1 MENLT
6 VAIIVRKFPNIVQ
19 TYILNQ
25 IVALKELATNTIII
39 AGKRGEYEKLPQAI
53 NNYSLLDN
61 TIYIETRF
69 RAILRAILSLTFFNK
84 NYRTA
89 VKRILVSNIWKD
101 YGIRYYL
108 KVLIRARA
116 LSLGPVHIIHSHSF
130 FTSFD
135 YLFLRHVFS
144 IPLITT
150 YHGRLPPDVPII
162 DKNKLQIVLN
172 MGDLFLANTC
182 CARDELID
190 LGCLPEKIRI
200 IPQGINIADFPY
212 VPRSINPMNK
222 IILLS
227 VGRLS
232 AEKGHRIAVKALSE
246 LNGEFP
252 TMEYHL
258 VGEGTEKEA
267 LLKLAREHGLGNKLV
282 IHGFKTGDELHS
294 FYERAHIFVLPSLA
308 ETQGLVLQEAQA
320 SGLPVIGSAVGGIPE
335 VIIDNVT
342 GLLFRNND
350 YHNLAVMIRR
360 LILDQAIYNK
370 LAISGRNDV
379 MKRFDSSN
387 LGQKLSSVY
396 NEILARK

>member
-6 VAIIVRKFPNIVQ
+6 VAIIVRIFPNIVQ

-25 IVALKELATNTIII
+25 IVALKELATNIIII
-39 AGKRGEYEKLPQAI
+39 AGKRGKYEKLPQAI
-53 NNYSLLDN
+53 NNYSLLDD

-69 RAILRAILSLTFFNK
+69 RVFLREIFSLPFLNK
-84 NYRTA
+84 GYRTA
-89 VKRILVSNIWKD
+89 IKRILVSNIWKE
-101 YGIRYYL
+101 YGVGYYL

-135 YLFLRHVFS
+135 YLFLRHIFS

-150 YHGRLPPDVPII
+150 YHGRLPPGVPKI

-172 MGDLFLANTC
+172 MGDLFLVNTDF
-182 CARDELID
+182 ARDELIE

-200 IPQGINIADFPY
+200 IPQGTNIADFPY
-212 VPRSINPMNK
+212 IPRSIDPMNK

-232 AEKGHRIAVKALSE
+232 AEKGHWIAIKALSE
-246 LNGEFP
+246 LTEEFP
-252 TMEYHL
+252 TLEYHL

-267 LLKLAREHGLGNKLV
+267 MRKLASEHGMGNKLV
-282 IHGFKTGDELHS
+282 IHGFKTGDELQS
-294 FYERAHIFVLPSLA
+294 FYACAHLFVLPSIA

-320 SGLPVIGSAVGGIPE
+320 SGIPVIGSAVGGIPE
-335 VIIDNVT
+335 VIIDNET
-342 GLLFRNND
+342 GLLFKNKD
-350 YHNLAVMIRR
+350 YHDLAEMIRK
-360 LILDQAIYNK
+360 LILDHALYNK
-370 LAISGRNDV
+370 LALSGRNDV
-379 MKRFDSSN
+379 MNRFDSSN
-387 LGQKLSSVY
+387 VGRQLSSVY
-396 NEILARK
+396 NEILAK